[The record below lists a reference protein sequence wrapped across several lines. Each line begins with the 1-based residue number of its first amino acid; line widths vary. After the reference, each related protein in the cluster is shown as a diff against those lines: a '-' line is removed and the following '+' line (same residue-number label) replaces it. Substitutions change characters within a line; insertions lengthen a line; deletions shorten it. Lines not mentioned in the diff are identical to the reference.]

1 MHNNSTFFSTRPQH
15 FVLEPHITC
24 CSPRLLLLHNIFS
37 CNACFFSSSS
47 TLRLLWHHVRYTLL
61 ATMCFV
67 CSSVKLFRFCVS
79 FVDLLK
85 WKHNAYS
92 TLFLTTTSK
101 TMMMLIEGCTTKKIL
116 RELTFSKKNIFS
128 PVLYDV
134 QQITTTYVSTTRS
147 ITSDNVKCEW
157 VNPLSTKLLTIISP
171 VQFMCTFLFWSEKN
185 RCLFPRIVCCML
197 WHYTSIYFFYK

>member
-15 FVLEPHITC
+15 FVLEPHITCC

-101 TMMMLIEGCTTKKIL
+101 SMMMLIEGCTTKKKYYVNWPFLKKIFFPGAVWCSADNDHL
-116 RELTFSKKNIFS
+116 RKYNA
-128 PVLYDV
+128 
-134 QQITTTYVSTTRS
+134 
-147 ITSDNVKCEW
+147 
-157 VNPLSTKLLTIISP
+157 
-171 VQFMCTFLFWSEKN
+171 
-185 RCLFPRIVCCML
+185 
-197 WHYTSIYFFYK
+197 